1 MDLKML
7 KGLSLDDLL
16 KVDYTK
22 LTEEE
27 VAYVEKRLIRTVNRR
42 ITKLKK
48 SGLISSSRLTA
59 KEKKGMS
66 TYKAP
71 KGGVKT
77 TRGGKTVRINIR
89 NKRVKSS
96 NKARDILMKKA
107 STVEG
112 VKDRDRIYLENIN
125 KRLSESFGRTVKLD
139 KRRLKRVGRLMSKAE
154 ELYGLGVTNKKFS
167 GSPYIL
173 QTIVDIVKSR
183 EYIKNDD
190 AEEIINEAIENGY
203 ESAQQLMNELL
214 KASEDEKADI
224 DFITDDDMYGIY

>member
-27 VAYVEKRLIRTVNRR
+27 VAYVEKRLVRTVNRR
-42 ITKLKK
+42 ISRLKK
-48 SGLISSSRLTA
+48 AGLISQA
-59 KEKKGMS
+59 KLSAKQKKGLT

-71 KGGVKT
+71 KGNIKT
-77 TRGGKTVRINIR
+77 TRGGKQVKINVR
-89 NKRVKSS
+89 NKRIKSS
-96 NKARDILMKKA
+96 NRARDILLKKT

-112 VKDRDRIYLENIN
+112 VKSREDVYRKVI
-125 KRLSESFGRTVKLD
+125 SETLGKEIKLD
-139 KRRLKRVGRLMSKAE
+139 RRRLKRIGRLMKKAE
-154 ELYGLGVTNKKFS
+154 ELYGLGSTNKVFS

-173 QTIVDIVKSR
+173 QMIVDIVKSR

-190 AEEIINEAIENGY
+190 AEEIIQEAIDNGY
-203 ESAQQLMNELL
+203 EKAQELMQEFL